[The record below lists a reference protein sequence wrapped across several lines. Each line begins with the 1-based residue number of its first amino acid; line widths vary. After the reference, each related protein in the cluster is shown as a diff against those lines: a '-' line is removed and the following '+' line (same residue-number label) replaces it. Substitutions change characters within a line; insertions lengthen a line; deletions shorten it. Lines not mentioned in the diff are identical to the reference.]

1 MADHTITISN
11 RLNVFGIDQ
20 TDKWGTMLWGEK
32 WGYGSN
38 TLIKAVDKV
47 LSETLSLADTLSIEA
62 GFNLTISESLALSG
76 DMYDER
82 ITDTAGYDQVFG
94 TSTNAENA
102 PMTSYSDASS
112 STPSYTEVSTPSTTW
127 VQQ

>member
-20 TDKWGTMLWGEK
+20 TDNWGTMLWGQK

-47 LSETLSLADTLSIEA
+47 LANSVTLTDSLSKET
-62 GFNLTISESLALSG
+62 GFNKTISETMSVTG

-82 ITDTAGYDQVFG
+82 IADTNNYTKVFG
-94 TSTNAENA
+94 TSNNAEDA
-102 PMTSYSDASS
+102 PRTSYSDSDGS
-112 STPSYTEVSTPSTTW
+112 VPTYTTVSTPSTTW
-127 VQQ
+127 TEQ